1 MTMMEWKC
9 LMVKDLD
16 QLATPEVNLPGDKL
30 WDMRTKL
37 RETKSQLEK
46 CLFHYDDLAIN
57 YAAVLASMK
66 DEGPGIGALMDVALD
81 IDRTPELPAHASNIE
96 EYKKLCRTFSK
107 VWRIRIDQPCQGD
120 VDEYQDG
127 KDLQRDSMILNGEF
141 IAGAEYGYARIVE
154 AVTFWSEN
162 ENTAKR
168 ILQALN
174 RTTSGGTA
182 FDHVLRSFGNFE
194 LVNISPAS
202 KEAKPLA
209 VAVSN
214 IAAIGCAHTQYLVYE
229 QENNEKI
236 AEIDAYFTFRMSGDQ
251 MQSSFLFL
259 DLRHMAEEVV
269 AEVGWRERQRST
281 MPPAL

>member
-1 MTMMEWKC
+1 MTMVEWKC

-30 WDMRTKL
+30 WEMRKKL
-37 RETKSQLEK
+37 KETKSQLEK
-46 CLFHYDDLAIN
+46 CLFFYDDLAIN
-57 YAAVLASMK
+57 YAAVLASIR
-66 DEGPGIGALMDVALD
+66 DDGPGLGALMDVALD
-81 IDRTPELPAHASNIE
+81 MDRTPEVPANATNIE
-96 EYKKLCRTFSK
+96 EYKKMCKTFSK
-107 VWRIRIDQPCQGD
+107 VWRIRIDQPVQGD

-127 KDLQRDSMILNGEF
+127 KDLQRDSMVLNGEF
-141 IAGAEYGYARIVE
+141 ISGAEYGYARIVE
-154 AVTFWSEN
+154 AVTCWSEN
-162 ENTAKR
+162 ENNAKR

-214 IAAIGCAHTQYLVYE
+214 KASIGCAHTQYLVYE

-236 AEIDAYFTFRMSGDQ
+236 AEIDAYFTFRMTGDQ

-259 DLRHMAEEVV
+259 DLRYVAAEAV
-269 AEVGWRERQRST
+269 AEVAPRDRART
-281 MPPAL
+281 TIPHVL